1 MRFGAKPLNADIA
14 LYNIGTLAIARSLL
28 PIAIG
33 RSGGQVAEHQQAA
46 GHVL

>member
-14 LYNIGTLAIARSLL
+14 FYNIDPFAIARSLL

-33 RSGGQVAEHQQAA
+33 RSRGQFA
-46 GHVL
+46 